1 MSTAINSVEMSY
13 STDEIRERV
22 RAAAL
27 SARAAQVFPLT
38 SNYRRR

>member
-1 MSTAINSVEMSY
+1 MSTAVNVVEMPHSA
-13 STDEIRERV
+13 DEIRERV